1 MLQALRE
8 KSSGWIATIILGL
21 LIVPFAFFGMEQYLF
36 QRNDTFAAKIE
47 APPTWWK
54 SAPDWWLVRRLAWQ
68 SEEISV
74 VEFQTAFDNAREQ
87 ARAQQ
92 GEAFDARAFESAEN
106 KREVL
111 EDLIDARI
119 LRFAAGREGFVAGNT
134 LVTEDIASTPMFQA
148 DGRFDRRAYQRALS
162 MQGSSPEAY
171 EAEVRTRLQSV
182 VVQRALQESA
192 FVTRSETDRLATLAF
207 QTRDVTY
214 ALLPP
219 PVVDTAT
226 PIPSADVV
234 AWYKANTSDFRAA
247 ESVVVEYVELDAASI
262 PAPAVPSE
270 AELRTIY
277 ERDKARFV
285 QPEQRLTSHILVSVA
300 PDANAA
306 DSKAAQDKANAL
318 AAKAKGGAD
327 FAALAREA
335 SDDAGS
341 KPQGGDLGWV
351 RQNGQMVKEFEDAV
365 FAASPNSIVG
375 PVKTQFGWHVI
386 QVREV
391 QAGQA
396 QPFETARAE
405 IERTFVES
413 SRERAYSELASNVY
427 NEVLKSPTALA
438 PAARKFN
445 LQVQRTGEIRRDAP
459 TGLFATPAVLRA
471 AFSDDVKLN
480 GMVSSLIE
488 VAPGRSVLIRVLE
501 HKPERVQPIGEVYNR
516 VVAAI
521 RADRARKAQEAQAD
535 AILARVKKGE
545 SLGAIAAELQLVT
558 ATVPNVS
565 RGMPA
570 PDPKASQAYFNTQA
584 PKSGVGAGKVA
595 IDGGQM
601 VVFTIDKVTPGD
613 PATLDAQR
621 RAGLVM
627 SLSGALGVEDARAL
641 VKRERARMKVTVADD
656 RL

>member
-21 LIVPFAFFGMEQYLF
+21 LIIPFAFFGMEQYLF
-36 QRNDTFAAKIE
+36 QRSETFAAKIE

-54 SAPDWWLVRRLAWQ
+54 SAPDWWLVRRVAWQ
-68 SEEISV
+68 SEEITV
-74 VEFQTAFDNAREQ
+74 AEFQSAFDNAREQ

-119 LRFAAGREGFVAGNT
+119 LRFAAGREGFVAGNA
-134 LVTEDIASTPMFQA
+134 LVTEDIAATPVFQA
-148 DGRFDRRAYQRALS
+148 DGRFDRRAYLRALS
-162 MQGSSPEAY
+162 MQGSTPEAY

-182 VVQRALQESA
+182 VVQRTLQESA

-219 PVVDTAT
+219 PTEDTTT

-234 AWYKANTSDFRAA
+234 AWYKANTGDFRAA
-247 ESVVVEYVELDAASI
+247 ESVVAEYIELNAASV
-262 PAPAVPSE
+262 PAPAVPDE
-270 AELRTIY
+270 AELRTLY
-277 ERDKARFV
+277 ERDKARYV

-300 PDANAA
+300 PDADAA
-306 DSKAAQDKANAL
+306 ATKAAQDKANAI

-327 FAALAREA
+327 FAALARES

-341 KPQGGDLGWV
+341 KSQGGDLGWI

-365 FAASPNSIVG
+365 FAAGPDSIVG

-396 QPFETARAE
+396 QPFEVARAE

-459 TGLFATPAVLRA
+459 TGIFATPAVLRA

-488 VAPGRSVLIRVLE
+488 IAPGRSVLIRVLE

-521 RADRARKAQEAQAD
+521 RADRARKAQDAQAE
-535 AILARVKKGE
+535 AILARVRKGE

-558 ATVPNVS
+558 ATVPKVG

-570 PDPKASQAYFNTQA
+570 PDPKASLAYFNTQV
-584 PKSGVGAGKVA
+584 PKTGVAAGKVA
-595 IDGGQM
+595 IDGGRWSCSRS
-601 VVFTIDKVTPGD
+601 T
-613 PATLDAQR
+613 R
-621 RAGLVM
+621 
-627 SLSGALGVEDARAL
+627 
-641 VKRERARMKVTVADD
+641 
-656 RL
+656 

>member
-1 MLQALRE
+1 MLQALRD

-36 QRNDTFAAKIE
+36 QRNDNFAAKIE

-54 SAPDWWLVRRLAWQ
+54 SAPDWWLVRRVAWQ
-68 SEEISV
+68 SEEITV
-74 VEFQTAFDNAREQ
+74 AEFQRAFDAAREQ

-111 EDLIDARI
+111 EELVDARV
-119 LRFAAGREGFVAGNT
+119 LRFAAGRDGFVAGDAV
-134 LVTEDIASTPMFQA
+134 VTADIAATPLFQA
-148 DGRFDRRAYQRALS
+148 DGRFDRRAYLRALS
-162 MQGSSPEAY
+162 AQGITPSAY
-171 EAEVRTRLQSV
+171 EADVRSRMQSV
-182 VVQRALQESA
+182 MVQRALQESA
-192 FVTRSETDRLATLAF
+192 FVTRSETDRIASLAF

-219 PVVDTAT
+219 PVADTTT
-226 PIPSADVV
+226 PVASADVV
-234 AWYKANTSDFRAA
+234 AWYKAHTSDFRAA
-247 ESVVVEYVELDAASI
+247 ESVAIEYVELDAATM

-270 AELRTIY
+270 AELRAVY
-277 ERDKARFV
+277 DRDKARFV

-300 PDANAA
+300 PDATPAA
-306 DSKAAQDKANAL
+306 AKAAQDKANAL

-365 FAASPNSIVG
+365 FAAAPNSIVG
-375 PVKTQFGWHVI
+375 PVKTQFGWHII

-396 QPFETARAE
+396 QPFEAARAE
-405 IERTFVES
+405 IERTYVES
-413 SRERAYSELASNVY
+413 ARERAYTELASNVY

-445 LQVQRTGEIRRDAP
+445 LPLQRTAPIPRNAP
-459 TGLFATPAVLRA
+459 TGILATPAVLRA

-488 VAPGRSVLIRVLE
+488 LGPGRSVLVRVIE

-535 AILARVKKGE
+535 AILARVRKGE
-545 SLGAIAAELQLVT
+545 ALGTIAAELQLVT

-565 RGMPA
+565 RGMPV
-570 PDPKASQAYFNTQA
+570 PDPKASQAYFNTTV
-584 PKSGVGAGKVA
+584 PKSGVAAGKA
-595 IDGGQM
+595 SIDGGQM
-601 VVFTIDKVTPGD
+601 VVFVVNKVTPGD

-627 SLSGALGVEDARAL
+627 SLAAAQGTEDARAL
-641 VKRERARMKVTVADD
+641 IKRERARMKVTVADD

>member
-21 LIVPFAFFGMEQYLF
+21 LIIPFAFFGMEQYLF

-54 SAPDWWLVRRLAWQ
+54 SAPDWWIVRRVAWQ
-68 SEEISV
+68 SEEITV
-74 VEFQTAFDNAREQ
+74 AEFQNAFDAAREQ

-92 GEAFDARAFESAEN
+92 GEAFDARAFESATN

-111 EDLIDARI
+111 EELIDARI

-134 LVTEDIASTPMFQA
+134 LVTQDIAATPMFQS
-148 DGRFDRRAYQRALS
+148 DGGFDRRAYLRALS
-162 MQGSSPEAY
+162 AQGSTPQAY
-171 EAEVRTRLQSV
+171 EAEVRTRLQSL
-182 VVQRALQESA
+182 VVQRTLQESA

-207 QTRDVTY
+207 QTRDVSY
-214 ALLPP
+214 AILPP
-219 PVVDTAT
+219 PAVDTTT
-226 PIPSADVV
+226 PVASADVV
-234 AWYKANTSDFRAA
+234 AWYKANTGDFRAA
-247 ESVVVEYVELDAASI
+247 ESVSVEYVVIDAASI
-262 PAPAVPSE
+262 PAPAVPGE

-277 ERDKARFV
+277 ERDKARYV
-285 QPEQRLTSHILVSVA
+285 QPEQRLTSHILVAVA
-300 PDANAA
+300 PDADAA
-306 DSKAAQDKANAL
+306 ATKAAQDKANAL
-318 AAKAKGGAD
+318 AAKAKAGGD
-327 FAALAREA
+327 FAALARES

-341 KPQGGDLGWV
+341 KPAGGDLGWV

-365 FAASPNSIVG
+365 FAAAPNSIVG
-375 PVKTQFGWHVI
+375 PVKTQFGWHII

-459 TGLFATPAVLRA
+459 TGILTTPAVLRA

-488 VAPGRSVLIRVLE
+488 VGPGRAVLIRVLE

-521 RADRARKAQEAQAD
+521 RADRARKAQAAQAD
-535 AILARVKKGE
+535 AILARVRKGE
-545 SLGAIAAELQLVT
+545 SISAIAAELQLVT
-558 ATVPNVS
+558 ATVPNVG

-570 PDPKASQAYFNTQA
+570 PDPKAAEAYFNTQV